1 MKIEKIIGNDDH
13 AIVKI
18 QSGESIMKSEE
29 TNRTE
34 IPSRPWHARAEELHD
49 HLEPMLRE
57 ALSRLTYTHR
67 ILLQRAE
74 VQSILELIELN
85 AKTISSQNG
94 SIARYQQINRHQQAC
109 LRKKQFDFE
118 QAVKTNEEIR
128 EKLEQEQ
135 RVSQSLR
142 NRCESLEKAAKSK
155 AAEQTVVQKSV
166 TEGMKQTLEFRQL
179 VRSTIEDLKEAVLD
193 ELNTARDAIQ
203 DAEDAINDR
212 FEEEEKLWSD

>member
-18 QSGESIMKSEE
+18 QSGEAIMKSEE

-34 IPSRPWHARAEELHD
+34 ILSRAEELHAR
-49 HLEPMLRE
+49 LEPMLRE
-57 ALSRLTYTHR
+57 ALHRLTHTNR
-67 ILLQRAE
+67 ILLRRVD

-94 SIARYQQINRHQQAC
+94 SIARYQQI
-109 LRKKQFDFE
+109 
-118 QAVKTNEEIR
+118 
-128 EKLEQEQ
+128 
-135 RVSQSLR
+135 SQSLR
-142 NRCESLEKAAKSK
+142 NRCESLEKAEK
-155 AAEQTVVQKSV
+155 QTVVQKSV
-166 TEGMKQTLEFRQL
+166 TEGMKRALEFRQL
-179 VRSTIEDLKEAVLD
+179 VRSTIEDMKEAVLD

-212 FEEEEKLWSD
+212 FEEEEKRWSD